1 MLQRPSVLGA
11 DWAGETVFIV
21 GGGPSVLA
29 QSLDLLRGRKIIAVN
44 SSYER
49 LPGFGPPPHLPHIDL
64 LVFGDSRWWRKHA
77 PAMSRL
83 KCPIVTPCDY
93 INDKRFVRVAKRRP
107 PGLSNSPLALTMRKT
122 TLTAAINA
130 AVLKAPGGKIVLLG
144 ADGKFAQDGRRNHH
158 TPHPWKH
165 LDGAWDRHKAE
176 LATTVGPLK
185 ALGIQVVNASPG
197 SAWADLWPVM
207 TLEQAVLQADQEI
220 EGSGRGHQL
229 HSRDDV
235 CAAGL

>member
-1 MLQRPSVLGA
+1 VLQRPSVLGA
-11 DWAGETVFIV
+11 NWVGETVFVI
-21 GGGPSVLA
+21 GGGPSVL
-29 QSLDLLRGRKIIAVN
+29 QQNLPLLRGRRVIAIN

-77 PAMSRL
+77 PAMARL

-93 INDKRFVRVAKRRP
+93 IKDHRVVRVAKRRP

-122 TLTAAINA
+122 TFTAGINA
-130 AVLKAPGGKIVLLG
+130 AALKAPGGKIILLG
-144 ADGKFAQDGRRNHH
+144 ADGRFAQDGRRNHH

-165 LDGAWDRHKAE
+165 LDGAWDRHRAE

-185 ALGIQVVNASPG
+185 ALGIDVFNASPG

-207 TLEQAVLQADQEI
+207 TLEEAIERADQRI
-220 EGSGRGHQL
+220 EERGRGNQL
-229 HSRDDV
+229 HGRCDV
-235 CAAGL
+235 HAAGL